1 MFNNK
6 DKAPQYFRQE
16 ANYAGDEKPIILVD
30 GPDGDMDSVIDIS
43 GKGSASPSNY
53 ATANDARRDN
63 DAAREIISLPVNDP
77 SQGEEVIGDEWLN
90 SSEIVASNV
99 RAASRAAINQFRQ
112 AVRDKAMNG
121 SGASAVNMGRG
132 HVTIEE
138 VVRESVRPY
147 LKTWVDHNLESIVK
161 EVMRR
166 ELARLG

>member
-30 GPDGDMDSVIDIS
+30 GPDGNMDSVIDIS
-43 GKGSASPSNY
+43 GQGVHSHDGYGAKG
-53 ATANDARRDN
+53 ARRDN
-63 DAAREIISLPVNDP
+63 DATREIISLPVNDP
-77 SQGEEVIGDEWLN
+77 SQGEEIIGDEWLN
-90 SSEIVASNV
+90 GSEIIASNV
-99 RAASRAAINQFRQ
+99 RAASHAAINQFRQ
-112 AVRDKAMNG
+112 AVRDKAMNRAG
-121 SGASAVNMGRG
+121 GNAVNIGRG